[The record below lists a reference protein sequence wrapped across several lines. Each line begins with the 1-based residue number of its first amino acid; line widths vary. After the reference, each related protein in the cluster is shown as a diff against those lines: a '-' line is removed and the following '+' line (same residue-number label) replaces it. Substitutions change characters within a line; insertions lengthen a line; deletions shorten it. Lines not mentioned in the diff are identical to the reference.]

1 MCRPSTPTS
10 PTCFFDFDTGTATA
24 LRTQT
29 LADDWQ
35 WKERPKGSDVEI
47 FAGDDGWIGTSVP
60 TEIFKD
66 LLEAG
71 KIEDPHVDQYEKS
84 VQWVGEVDWLYR
96 TRFAVDHFP
105 EFKEK
110 AVLAFDG
117 LDTFALVY
125 LNGKL
130 ILKTEVKPFK
140 TLLRIEYVP

>member
-1 MCRPSTPTS
+1 MTT
-10 PTCFFDFDTGTATA
+10 

-29 LADDWQ
+29 LSDNWR
-35 WKERPKGSDVEI
+35 WKQRPKGSDVEI
-47 FAGDDGWIGTSVP
+47 FDGDDGWVGTSVP

-71 KIEDPHVDQYEKS
+71 KIEDPHLDQYEKS

-96 TRFAVDHFP
+96 TRFTVDHFP
-105 EFKEK
+105 EFEEK
-110 AVLAFDG
+110 AVLTFDG

-130 ILKTEVKPFK
+130 ILKTEVVYSRPFL
-140 TLLRIEYVP
+140 TAEYVS